1 MKAILT
7 VLALLLAHG
16 ATIAQTVINRSY
28 SLKSGEKLLLKFDY
42 PVVRVSTWDQKEV
55 SIVAKVS
62 INDGESDSA
71 FLLQDEN
78 NNGVLQISSRIK
90 DMDKLPRRY
99 TVWEAGK
106 KTVFKSEAEFKDY
119 KSKAGSVNSYS
130 TGTDIDIKIEV
141 KVPAGTP
148 TEISSVYGMVE
159 LANFN
164 APVTID
170 AVYGGIDA
178 SLDKAR
184 AGQIKATTVYGK
196 IYSNLN
202 LELTDHQQQ
211 NFLNSITA
219 QPGKGPAYA
228 FKSTYGK
235 IYIRKL

>member
-7 VLALLLAHG
+7 ALALLLAHG

-28 SLKSGEKLLLKFDY
+28 PIKAGEKLHLKFDY

-62 INDGESDSA
+62 INDGESDNA
-71 FLLQDEN
+71 FTLLDETKD
-78 NNGVLQISSRIK
+78 GVLEISSRIK

-99 TVWEAGK
+99 TVWDAGK
-106 KTVFKSEAEFKDY
+106 KTVFKTEAEFNDY
-119 KSKAGSVNSYS
+119 KSKAGGIRSYS
-130 TGTDIDIKIEV
+130 TGTDIDIKLEV
-141 KVPAGTP
+141 KVPVGTP
-148 TEISSVYGMVE
+148 TEINSVYGIVE

-178 SLDKAR
+178 SLDKSR

-202 LELTDHQQQ
+202 LELTDHQQEH
-211 NFLNSITA
+211 FLNSITA